1 LRAGLVQFK
10 VPGMPMITVDMF
22 PGRTEEQKRAL
33 VHELTE
39 AFVRTCDGKR
49 EGIWVV
55 LREVQPENWAIG
67 GQLLSDR

>member
-1 LRAGLVQFK
+1 
-10 VPGMPMITVDMF
+10 MPMITVDMF

>member
-1 LRAGLVQFK
+1 LRAGLVQFR
-10 VPGMPMITVDMF
+10 VLTMPMITVDMF

>member
-1 LRAGLVQFK
+1 
-10 VPGMPMITVDMF
+10 MPMITVDMF

-55 LREVQPENWAIG
+55 LREVEPENWAIG

>member
-1 LRAGLVQFK
+1 
-10 VPGMPMITVDMF
+10 MPMITVDMF

-55 LREVQPENWAIG
+55 LREVEPENWAIG
-67 GQLLSDR
+67 GKLASDR